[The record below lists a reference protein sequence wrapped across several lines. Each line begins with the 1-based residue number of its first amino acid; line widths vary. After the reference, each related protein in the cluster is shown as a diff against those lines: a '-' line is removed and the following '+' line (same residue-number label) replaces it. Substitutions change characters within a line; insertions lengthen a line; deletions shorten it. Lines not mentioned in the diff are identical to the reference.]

1 MTRKALVVKAQKK
14 QAEYDKAI
22 KAGKKPKFPTRVYN
36 RCKLT
41 WRRHGYLRA
50 FGISRIMFRKLA
62 SEWKLPWVTK
72 SSW

>member
-1 MTRKALVVKAQKK
+1 MTRKALVVKAARR

-22 KAGKKPKFPTRVYN
+22 KAGKKPKFSTRVYN

-41 WRRHGYLRA
+41 WRRHWFLRL

-62 SEWKLPWVTK
+62 SEWKLPGVTK